1 MSEITLTA
9 EQASTLAD
17 LTNEHPNRVV
27 VLRQLRDRATILA
40 EFGAEAVIIKPDAPP
55 EDAA

>member
-1 MSEITLTA
+1 MEITLTA

-17 LTNEHPNRVV
+17 LTNEHPGRDVT
-27 VLRQLRDRATILA
+27 LRQLRDRATILA
-40 EFGAEAVIIKPDAPP
+40 EFGAEAVLIKPDAPP

>member
-1 MSEITLTA
+1 MEITLTA

-27 VLRQLRDRATILA
+27 VQLRDRATILA
-40 EFGAEAVIIKPDAPP
+40 EFGAEAVIIKPDASP